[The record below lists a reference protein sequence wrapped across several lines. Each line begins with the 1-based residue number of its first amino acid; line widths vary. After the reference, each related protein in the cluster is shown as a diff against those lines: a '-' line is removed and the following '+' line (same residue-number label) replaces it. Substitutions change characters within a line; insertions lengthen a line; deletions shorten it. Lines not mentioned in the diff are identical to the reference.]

1 MKMNISESL
10 RLSGHAKEE
19 IARDIIALGGLPFY
33 SLVLVRAAIGDY
45 LSFLIQVAAAL
56 PVLYLLSSLV
66 RGANL
71 HIARA
76 LILVVFTSIF
86 YDALPF
92 TVFSTLVWCG
102 MIYSLTYLKTGVTEI
117 LKGVALGVV
126 SVALSYSLTLLI
138 FPVK

>member
-1 MKMNISESL
+1 MDIRDSFK
-10 RLSGHAKEE
+10 LSGYAKEE
-19 IARDIIALGGLPFY
+19 IARDLIALGGLPFY
-33 SLVLVRAAIGDY
+33 SLVLVRAAIGEY

-92 TVFSTLVWCG
+92 TVFSTLVWCM
-102 MIYSLTYLKTGVTEI
+102 MIYSLSYLKVGTREI
-117 LKGVALGVV
+117 LKGIALGVV
-126 SVALSYSLTLLI
+126 SVVISYSLTLLI
-138 FPVK
+138 VPLK

>member
-1 MKMNISESL
+1 MDIRDTFK
-10 RLSGHAKEE
+10 LSGYAKEE
-19 IARDIIALGGLPFY
+19 IARDLIALGGLPFY

-92 TVFSTLVWCG
+92 TVFSILVWCI
-102 MIYSLTYLKTGVTEI
+102 MIYSLIYLKTDTKEI
-117 LKGVALGVV
+117 LKGIAAGVV
-126 SVALSYSLTLLI
+126 SVVISYSLTLLI

>member
-1 MKMNISESL
+1 MSISESL
-10 RLSGHAKEE
+10 RLSVHTKEE
-19 IARDIIALGGLPFY
+19 IARDVIALGGLPFY

-45 LSFLIQVAAAL
+45 LSFLVQVGAAL
-56 PVLYLLSSLV
+56 PVLYLLSKVV

-76 LILVVFTSIF
+76 LILVVFTSVF

-102 MIYSLTYLKTGVTEI
+102 MIYALFYLKAGTGEI
-117 LKGVALGVV
+117 LKGIALGIV
-126 SVALSYSLTLLI
+126 SVALSYAFTLLI
-138 FPVK
+138 VPVR

>member
-1 MKMNISESL
+1 MNISESL
-10 RLSGHAKEE
+10 GLSGNAKEE
-19 IARDIIALGGLPFY
+19 IARDLIALGGLPFY

-56 PVLYLLSSLV
+56 PVLYLISSIV

-92 TVFSTLVWCG
+92 TVFSILVWCI
-102 MIYSLTYLKTGVTEI
+102 MIYSLIYLKTDTKEI
-117 LKGVALGVV
+117 LKGIAAGVV
-126 SVALSYSLTLLI
+126 SVVISYSLTLLI
-138 FPVK
+138 VPVK